1 MAAMESDQRREPPH
15 TDTPDDPNKKKNGGL
30 CNRIGGRQ
38 RDTCLVSRAEHLN
51 NQPPTKRSSH
61 DVFERETRENIKFH
75 LSKIGLTFV
84 GYYFENWATVN
95 TLRDLKSVR
104 NDKKRRIVE

>member
-1 MAAMESDQRREPPH
+1 MWRPWNPINDESRH
-15 TDTPDDPNKKKNGGL
+15 TQTHQQMIRIKRKTGVFAIELGGGNETP
-30 CNRIGGRQ
+30 
-38 RDTCLVSRAEHLN
+38 VWFHALN

-61 DVFERETRENIKFH
+61 DVFKRETSKNIKFH

-84 GYYFENWATVN
+84 GYYFENWTTVN